1 MQSIPIRGLNR
12 PWDFQELEVPIFQD
26 NRPMKVVRL
35 LVLSTGRLYPRKI
48 LVLISVRGWEKPK
61 DNSGLE
67 GLCQWKIPVT
77 PSGIEPATF
86 RHAAQCLNQLRYR
99 ESHIMVFLV
108 DKVVILH
115 VFSSSFCLLLTIYL
129 FSTVPHSSLVR
140 AYYNGLLNEVLIIR
154 PNKTY
159 RSNKIIFFIPYIFQL
174 FISAIVK

>member
-1 MQSIPIRGLNR
+1 MKNSSGSIGNR
-12 PWDFQELEVPIFQD
+12 
-26 NRPMKVVRL
+26 
-35 LVLSTGRLYPRKI
+35 TG
-48 LVLISVRGWEKPK
+48 
-61 DNSGLE
+61 
-67 GLCQWKIPVT
+67 
-77 PSGIEPATF
+77 TF

-108 DKVVILH
+108 DTVVILH

-159 RSNKIIFFIPYIFQL
+159 RSNKIIFYYTLHVSAVQISDRQVDVRYIVYPT
-174 FISAIVK
+174 STETYCSV